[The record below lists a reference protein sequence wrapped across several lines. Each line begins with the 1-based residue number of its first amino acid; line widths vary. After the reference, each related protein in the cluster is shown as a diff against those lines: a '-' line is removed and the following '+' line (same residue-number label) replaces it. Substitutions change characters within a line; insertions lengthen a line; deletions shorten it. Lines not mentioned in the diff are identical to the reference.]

1 MQQNHTDVVKNKFYP
16 VSALAATLQNIL
28 QVLWTLVCFFFFFF
42 QLSDFENIYDA
53 YNFLFLQSFVV
64 LLSLYLD

>member
-1 MQQNHTDVVKNKFYP
+1 MDTSLFL
-16 VSALAATLQNIL
+16 S
-28 QVLWTLVCFFFFFF
+28 FFF

>member
-1 MQQNHTDVVKNKFYP
+1 MDTSLF
-16 VSALAATLQNIL
+16 L
-28 QVLWTLVCFFFFFF
+28 FFFF
-42 QLSDFENIYDA
+42 QLSDFENIYDP